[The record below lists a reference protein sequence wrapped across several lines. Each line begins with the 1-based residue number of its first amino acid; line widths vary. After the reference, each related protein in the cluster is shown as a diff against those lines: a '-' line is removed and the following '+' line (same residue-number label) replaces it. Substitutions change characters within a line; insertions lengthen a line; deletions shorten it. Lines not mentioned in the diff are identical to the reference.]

1 MAGQYRKNKY
11 GNKKTVYNG
20 IKYDSKKE
28 AEYAFRLD
36 VLKKSGEVN
45 RWERQINYKL
55 EVQGIKICS
64 YRLDFKVYYS
74 DGRIEYVDVKGYRTT
89 EYKIKAKLMRACHGI
104 QIKEV

>member
-74 DGRIEYVDVKGYRTT
+74 DGRIEYVDVLPRTATGKVLKT
-89 EYKIKAKLMRACHGI
+89 ELRRMWS
-104 QIKEV
+104 